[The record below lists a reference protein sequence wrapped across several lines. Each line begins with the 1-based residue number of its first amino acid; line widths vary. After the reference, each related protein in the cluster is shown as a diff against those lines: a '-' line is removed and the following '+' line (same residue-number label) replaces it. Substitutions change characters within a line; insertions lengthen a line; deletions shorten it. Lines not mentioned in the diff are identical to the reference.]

1 MKIKLII
8 LGSTGSIGKSTL
20 QVVKKYSSKI
30 EIICLSANKNI
41 KLILEQSKKFKVKNL
56 IIHNNKNYLKL
67 KNKKLKKINIY
78 NNIDQYIKKNKKV
91 VDNVIIGISGFD
103 GLEPT
108 LKIIPYTKTIS
119 SANKESILCGWE
131 LINDKLKNFNTNF
144 IPLDSEHFS
153 IYNLIKLNEKISKI
167 YLTASGGPFLY
178 KSNSMIKNVK
188 AKDAIKHP
196 NWKMGKKISIDS
208 ATMMN
213 KLFEIIEAIKIFNIP
228 KKKFEIIVHPQSY
241 IHAIV
246 DFANGYSKF
255 LAHDTNMQIPIFNS
269 IFSKNNETFFNKTNL
284 NLKVINKLSFL
295 KPNIS
300 KYPFLKLFKKIK
312 SKNSYFEII
321 LLTIND
327 YLVDLYLN
335 NKIRYKQF
343 QYILL
348 NIINDP
354 YFKKFYNKSPKKYHD
369 LQNMINIVNSYLKRN
384 L

>member
-1 MKIKLII
+1 MKKKIAI
-8 LGSTGSIGKSTL
+8 LGSTGSIGKTL
-20 QVVKKYSSKI
+20 LDIIKKNQNNF
-30 EIICLSANKNI
+30 EIILLTANKDHK
-41 KLILEQSKKFKVKNL
+41 KLFEQSKKFKVKNL

-131 LINDKLKNFNTNF
+131 LINNKLKNFNTNF

-153 IYNLIKLNEKISKI
+153 IYNLIKSKEKISKI

>member
-1 MKIKLII
+1 
-8 LGSTGSIGKSTL
+8 
-20 QVVKKYSSKI
+20 
-30 EIICLSANKNI
+30 
-41 KLILEQSKKFKVKNL
+41 
-56 IIHNNKNYLKL
+56 
-67 KNKKLKKINIY
+67 
-78 NNIDQYIKKNKKV
+78 
-91 VDNVIIGISGFD
+91 
-103 GLEPT
+103 
-108 LKIIPYTKTIS
+108 
-119 SANKESILCGWE
+119 
-131 LINDKLKNFNTNF
+131 
-144 IPLDSEHFS
+144 
-153 IYNLIKLNEKISKI
+153 
-167 YLTASGGPFLY
+167 
-178 KSNSMIKNVK
+178 MIKNVK

-228 KKKFEIIVHPQSY
+228 KKFEIIVHPQSY

-354 YFKKFYNKSPKKYHD
+354 YFKNFTIKALK
-369 LQNMINIVNSYLKRN
+369 NIMTYKI
-384 L
+384 